1 MSLDTLYCD
10 GNGAASEA
18 KITTNYNAPFT
29 LSMRIVTLSN
39 SAGTIF
45 QHHEGSNNI
54 SIVWRDDSKLEF
66 QLSNRNLPCC
76 SGSKEEGVNMHLSDV
91 LSENKIYQIS
101 LIFVGMKC
109 EFHLNGELVGTE
121 MDCSGGFESIE
132 SPPELCTSSVNGW
145 KGLVSDVK
153 FDVLKCKY
161 QTFLTRYIFKL
172 I

>member
-54 SIVWRDDSKLEF
+54 AIVWRDDSKLEF

-76 SGSKEEGVNMHLSDV
+76 SGSIEEGVNMHLSDATA
-91 LSENKIYQIS
+91 K
-101 LIFVGMKC
+101 
-109 EFHLNGELVGTE
+109 
-121 MDCSGGFESIE
+121 
-132 SPPELCTSSVNGW
+132 
-145 KGLVSDVK
+145 
-153 FDVLKCKY
+153 
-161 QTFLTRYIFKL
+161 
-172 I
+172 